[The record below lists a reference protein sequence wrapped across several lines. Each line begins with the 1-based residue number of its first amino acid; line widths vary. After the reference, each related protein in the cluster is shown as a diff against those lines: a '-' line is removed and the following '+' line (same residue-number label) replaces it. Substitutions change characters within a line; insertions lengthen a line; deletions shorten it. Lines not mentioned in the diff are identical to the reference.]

1 MTPTSDPPAVA
12 DARASAIAAGD
23 TFRRA
28 VVPAIAAVLRA
39 RLERLIASEPEWQVA
54 LSDEVRAAL
63 DDATERAIGQGAAE
77 VEARLTEDVWLDPL
91 VAPGPPPF
99 TRIFVGG

>member
-1 MTPTSDPPAVA
+1 VTPKSDPHAVA
-12 DARASAIAAGD
+12 DARASAITAGE

-39 RLERLIASEPEWQVA
+39 RLERLVASEPEWHAA
-54 LSDEVRAAL
+54 LSDEVRAAF

-77 VEARLTEDVWLDPL
+77 VGGEVHGGRVARP
-91 VAPGPPPF
+91 AGRAGRPPF